1 MEVRTDIVLGTSL
14 YAGVPASG
22 LESAQMELWGAVPLL
37 NERAEEEDPR
47 ALPRQT
53 CAGLS
58 LESVG
63 SFVGNVSMSIFCV
76 SCGDLSGQVASGQGQ

>member
-1 MEVRTDIVLGTSL
+1 M
-14 YAGVPASG
+14 PACQRRG
-22 LESAQMELWGAVPLL
+22 WNPRNMELWGAVPLL

-53 CAGLS
+53 CACLS